1 VDALPLTEKVKEKEE
16 HARESSS
23 RPSIEMGKSIK
34 KAKKVRMVAL
44 KRTKVQFPAHQ
55 MDELVTSRRNRAAA
69 VRKAAGTGREE
80 LRAALW
86 SRGCLLGF
94 PRVASVRQHWGR
106 CI

>member
-1 VDALPLTEKVKEKEE
+1 
-16 HARESSS
+16 
-23 RPSIEMGKSIK
+23 MGKSIK

-55 MDELVTSRRNRAAA
+55 MDELVTPLRNRAAA
-69 VRKAAGTGREE
+69 VRKAAGTGLEE

-86 SRGCLLGF
+86 SRGCRLGF

-106 CI
+106 CM